1 MAITILQQPLD
12 YTPVYNDI
20 NFVCSSTNVAQT
32 NFNFIF
38 DVKINGTLV
47 SRHRIPARPD
57 NNYGL
62 FNVKRIAENYLTH
75 NFFYAFN
82 PIVTT
87 GTSSILLLV
96 VEVGEEY
103 GTTPVV
109 YPTLAT
115 SGNKYLWNAVL
126 DAPEW
131 VDYVVTKYRLMTS
144 QLAISQLL
152 TNNANNKIKTTEKA
166 WLSALVGETNAVQNF
181 QVRAYD
187 SSNSLLQ
194 NTYITNP
201 YATISATSQRMLTI
215 PSGPVN
221 LNLVL
226 NANLD
231 GTTQNQGNII
241 PSNAAWYEI
250 TTRGISASSIPI
262 IYTINTTCTKYDSKR
277 IYFLNKLGGYDAFT
291 FDLVSRENNAIERK
305 QYRRNLGAFS
315 GSSYVYTDFQRSG
328 IIYDVQVKE
337 TMVLNSNWITET
349 ESAWLE
355 ELLTSPI
362 TYMETT
368 EGIEVVNVTDSNYEV
383 RKTVNDKLFNLQIT
397 IEKSY
402 LKTRQRG

>member
-12 YTPVYNDI
+12 YSPVYNDI

-62 FNVKRIAENYLTH
+62 FNVKRIAENYVTQ
-75 NFFYAFN
+75 NFFYN
-82 PIVTT
+82 NIVV
-87 GTSSILLLV
+87 GSSGSSILLLV

-103 GTTPVV
+103 GTTPTV
-109 YPTLAT
+109 YPTLST
-115 SGNKYLWNAVL
+115 SGNKYLWTAVL

-131 VDYVVTKYRLMTS
+131 VDYTVSKYRLMTS
-144 QLAISQLL
+144 QLAVTQLL
-152 TNNANNKIKTTEKA
+152 TNNANNRIKLTEKA
-166 WLSALVGETNAVQNF
+166 YISALVGETNAVQNF

-194 NTYITNP
+194 NTYIINP
-201 YATISATSQRMLTI
+201 YATITTTSTRMI
-215 PSGPVN
+215 NVPSGPIN
-221 LNLVL
+221 LNQIV

-231 GTTQNQGNII
+231 GSTQNQGNII
-241 PSNAAWYEI
+241 PSNTAWYEV
-250 TTRGISASSIPI
+250 TTRGISASSIPVV
-262 IYTINTTCTKYDSKR
+262 YTINTNCTKYDSKR
-277 IYFLNKLGGYDAFT
+277 IYFFNKLGAYDAFT

-315 GSSYVYTDFQRSG
+315 GSSYVYTDFQRSN
-328 IIYDVQVKE
+328 IIYDTQVRE

>member
-57 NNYGL
+57 NNFGL
-62 FNVKRIAENYLTH
+62 FNVKRIAENYVTQ
-75 NFFYAFN
+75 NFFYN
-82 PIVTT
+82 NIVV
-87 GTSSILLLV
+87 GSSGSSILLLV

-103 GTTPVV
+103 GTTPTV
-109 YPTLAT
+109 YPTLST
-115 SGNKYLWNAVL
+115 SGNKYLWTAVL

-131 VDYVVTKYRLMTS
+131 VDYTVSKYRLMTS
-144 QLAISQLL
+144 QLAVTQLL
-152 TNNANNKIKTTEKA
+152 TNNANNRIKLTEKA
-166 WLSALVGETNAVQNF
+166 YISALVGETNAVQNF

-194 NTYITNP
+194 NTYIINP
-201 YATISATSQRMLTI
+201 YATITTTSTRMI
-215 PSGPVN
+215 NVPSGPSN
-221 LNLVL
+221 LNQIV

-231 GTTQNQGNII
+231 GSTQNQGNII
-241 PSNAAWYEI
+241 PSNTAWYEV
-250 TTRGISASSIPI
+250 TTRGISASSIPVV
-262 IYTINTTCTKYDSKR
+262 YTINTNCTKYDSKR
-277 IYFLNKLGGYDAFT
+277 IYFFNKLGAYDAFT

-315 GSSYVYTDFQRSG
+315 GSSYVYTDFQRSN
-328 IIYDVQVKE
+328 IIYDTQVRE

-397 IEKSY
+397 IEKTY
-402 LKTRQRG
+402 LKNRQRG

>member
-1 MAITILQQPLD
+1 MAITVLQEPLD

-20 NFVCSSTNVAQT
+20 NFVCSSTNVAQP

-38 DVKINGTLV
+38 DVKINGTIV

-62 FNVKRIAENYLTH
+62 FNAKRIAENYLTQ
-75 NFFYAFN
+75 NFPYN
-82 PIVTT
+82 LITVNV
-87 GTSSILLLV
+87 SSSLILLLV

-103 GTTPVV
+103 GATPTI
-109 YPTLAT
+109 YPTLST
-115 SGNKYLWNAVL
+115 SGNKYLWIASL

-131 VDYVVTKYRLMTS
+131 VDYTITKYRLMTS

-152 TNNANNKIKTTEKA
+152 TNNANHRIKLTEKA
-166 WLSALVGETNAVQNF
+166 YLSALVGETNAVGNF

-187 SSNSLLQ
+187 SSDNLIK

-201 YATISATSQRMLTI
+201 FATITTTNTRLVNI
-215 PSGPVN
+215 PSGPSN
-221 LNLVL
+221 LNQII

-231 GTTQNQGNII
+231 ASTQHQGDII
-241 PSNAAWYEI
+241 PSNSAWYEI
-250 TTRGISASSIPI
+250 TTRGTSASSLPVV
-262 IYTINTTCTKYDSKR
+262 YTINTTCTKYDSKR
-277 IYFLNKLGGYDAFT
+277 IYFLNKLGAYDAFT

-305 QYRRNLGAFS
+305 QYRRNLGGFS

-328 IIYDVQVKE
+328 IIYETQVKE
-337 TMVLNSNWITET
+337 TMVLNSNWITEL

-355 ELLTSPI
+355 EMLTSPI

-368 EGIEVVNVTDSNYEV
+368 DGIEVVNVTDSNYEV

>member
-20 NFVCSSTNVAQT
+20 NFVCSSTNVAQP

-38 DVKINGTLV
+38 DVKINGTIV

-62 FNVKRIAENYLTH
+62 FNAKRIAENYLTQ
-75 NFFYAFN
+75 NFPYN
-82 PIVTT
+82 LITVNV
-87 GTSSILLLV
+87 SSSLILLLV

-103 GTTPVV
+103 GATPTI
-109 YPTLAT
+109 YPTLST
-115 SGNKYLWNAVL
+115 SGNKYLWIASL

-131 VDYVVTKYRLMTS
+131 VDYTITKYRLMTN

-152 TNNANNKIKTTEKA
+152 TNNANHKIKLTEKA
-166 WLSALVGETNAVQNF
+166 YLSALVGETNAVDNF

-187 SSNSLLQ
+187 SSDNLIK

-201 YATISATSQRMLTI
+201 FATITATNTRLVNV
-215 PSGPVN
+215 PSGPSN
-221 LNLVL
+221 LNQII

-231 GTTQNQGNII
+231 ASTQHQGDII
-241 PSNAAWYEI
+241 PSNSAWYEI
-250 TTRGISASSIPI
+250 TTRGTSASSLPVV
-262 IYTINTTCTKYDSKR
+262 YTINTTCTKYDSKR
-277 IYFLNKLGGYDAFT
+277 IYFLNKLGAYDAFT

-305 QYRRNLGAFS
+305 QYRRNLGGFS
-315 GSSYVYTDFQRSG
+315 GSSYIYSDLQRSN
-328 IIYDVQVKE
+328 IIYDTQVKE
-337 TMVLNSNWITET
+337 TMVLNSNWITEL

>member
-12 YTPVYNDI
+12 YSPVYNDI

-62 FNVKRIAENYLTH
+62 FNVKRIAENYVTQ
-75 NFFYAFN
+75 NFFYN
-82 PIVTT
+82 NIVV
-87 GTSSILLLV
+87 GSSGSSILLLV

-103 GTTPVV
+103 GTTPTV
-109 YPTLAT
+109 YPTLST
-115 SGNKYLWNAVL
+115 SGNKYLWTAVL

-131 VDYVVTKYRLMTS
+131 VDYTVSKYRLMTS
-144 QLAISQLL
+144 QLAVTQLL
-152 TNNANNKIKTTEKA
+152 TNNANNRIKLTEKA
-166 WLSALVGETNAVQNF
+166 YISALVGETNAVQNF

-194 NTYITNP
+194 NTYIINP
-201 YATISATSQRMLTI
+201 YATITTTSTRMI
-215 PSGPVN
+215 NVPSGPSN
-221 LNLVL
+221 LNQIV

-231 GTTQNQGNII
+231 GSTQNQGNII
-241 PSNAAWYEI
+241 PSNTAWYEV
-250 TTRGISASSIPI
+250 TTRGISASSIPVV
-262 IYTINTTCTKYDSKR
+262 YTINTNCTKYDSKR
-277 IYFLNKLGGYDAFT
+277 IYFFNKLGAYDAFT

-315 GSSYVYTDFQRSG
+315 GSSYVYTDFQRSN
-328 IIYDVQVKE
+328 IIYDTQVRE

>member
-12 YTPVYNDI
+12 YSPVYNDI

-62 FNVKRIAENYLTH
+62 FNVKRIAENYVTQ
-75 NFFYAFN
+75 NFFYN
-82 PIVTT
+82 NIVV
-87 GTSSILLLV
+87 GSSGSSILLLV

-103 GTTPVV
+103 GTTPTV
-109 YPTLAT
+109 YPTLST
-115 SGNKYLWNAVL
+115 SGNKYLWTAVL

-131 VDYVVTKYRLMTS
+131 VDYTVSKYRLMTS
-144 QLAISQLL
+144 QLAVTQLL
-152 TNNANNKIKTTEKA
+152 TNNANNRIKLTEKA
-166 WLSALVGETNAVQNF
+166 YISALVGETNAVQNF

-194 NTYITNP
+194 NTYIINP
-201 YATISATSQRMLTI
+201 YATITTTSTRMI
-215 PSGPVN
+215 NVPSGPSN
-221 LNLVL
+221 LNQIV

-231 GTTQNQGNII
+231 ASTQNQGNII

-250 TTRGISASSIPI
+250 TTRGISSSSIPVV
-262 IYTINTTCTKYDSKR
+262 YTINTNCTKYDSKR
-277 IYFLNKLGGYDAFT
+277 IYFFNKLGAYDAFT

-315 GSSYVYTDFQRSG
+315 GSSYVYTDFQRSN
-328 IIYDVQVKE
+328 IIYDTQVRE

-397 IEKSY
+397 IEKTY
-402 LKTRQRG
+402 LKNRQRG

>member
-20 NFVCSSTNVAQT
+20 NFVCSSTNVAQP

-38 DVKINGTLV
+38 DVKINGTIV

-62 FNVKRIAENYLTH
+62 FNAKRIAENYLTQ
-75 NFFYAFN
+75 NFPYN
-82 PIVTT
+82 LITVNV
-87 GTSSILLLV
+87 SSSLILLLV

-103 GTTPVV
+103 GATPTI
-109 YPTLAT
+109 YPTLST
-115 SGNKYLWNAVL
+115 SGNKYLWIASL

-131 VDYVVTKYRLMTS
+131 VDYTITKYRLMTS

-152 TNNANNKIKTTEKA
+152 TNNANHKIKLTEKA
-166 WLSALVGETNAVQNF
+166 YLSALVGETNAVGNF

-187 SSNSLLQ
+187 SSDNLIK

-201 YATISATSQRMLTI
+201 YATITSTNTRLVNV
-215 PSGPVN
+215 PSGPSN
-221 LNLVL
+221 LNQII

-231 GTTQNQGNII
+231 ASTQHQGDII
-241 PSNAAWYEI
+241 PSNSAWYEI
-250 TTRGISASSIPI
+250 TTRGTSASSLPVV
-262 IYTINTTCTKYDSKR
+262 YTINTTCTKYDSKR
-277 IYFLNKLGGYDAFT
+277 IYFLNKLGAYDAFT

-305 QYRRNLGAFS
+305 QYRRNLGGFS
-315 GSSYVYTDFQRSG
+315 GSSYIYSDLQRSN
-328 IIYDVQVKE
+328 IIYDTQVKE
-337 TMVLNSNWITET
+337 TMVLNSNWITEL

>member
-12 YTPVYNDI
+12 YSPVYNDI
-20 NFVCSSTNVAQT
+20 NFVCSSTNVAQP

-38 DVKINGTLV
+38 DVKINGTIV

-62 FNVKRIAENYLTH
+62 FNAKRIAENYLTQ
-75 NFFYAFN
+75 NFPYN
-82 PIVTT
+82 LITVNV
-87 GTSSILLLV
+87 SSSLILLLV

-103 GTTPVV
+103 GATPTI
-109 YPTLAT
+109 YPTLST
-115 SGNKYLWNAVL
+115 SGNKYLWIASL

-131 VDYVVTKYRLMTS
+131 VDYTITKYRLMTN

-152 TNNANNKIKTTEKA
+152 TNNANHKIKTTEKA
-166 WLSALVGETNAVQNF
+166 YLSALVGETNAVANF

-187 SSNSLLQ
+187 ISDNLIK

-201 YATISATSQRMLTI
+201 YATITATNTRLVNV
-215 PSGPVN
+215 PSGPSN
-221 LNLVL
+221 LNQII

-231 GTTQNQGNII
+231 GSTQHQGDII
-241 PSNAAWYEI
+241 PSNSAWYEI
-250 TTRGISASSIPI
+250 TTRGTSASSLPVV
-262 IYTINTTCTKYDSKR
+262 YTINTTCTKYDSKR
-277 IYFLNKLGGYDAFT
+277 IYFLNKLGAYDAFT

-315 GSSYVYTDFQRSG
+315 GSSYIYTDFQRSN
-328 IIYDVQVKE
+328 IIYDTQVKE
-337 TMVLNSNWITET
+337 TMVLNSNWITEL

-368 EGIEVVNVTDSNYEV
+368 DGIEVVNVTDSNYEV